1 MPTPPPG
8 ARLRGGRADDAGA
21 LPDDAG
27 VFPDEQGAYEHLAA
41 LEARLAEVDPEV
53 LQASYEVDLGLI
65 RWSLAMSP
73 IERLRAATRSARV
86 LARLRRSADEPA
98 TTERG

>member
-1 MPTPPPG
+1 MVTVG
-8 ARLRGGRADDAGA
+8 CAGWRGGDGCTLSVVSSPVQVAEPSCVGA
-21 LPDDAG
+21 W
-27 VFPDEQGAYEHLAA
+27 LAA

-53 LQASYEVDLGLI
+53 LQASYEVDRGLI

-73 IERLRAATRSARV
+73 LERLRAATRSARV
-86 LARLRRSADEPA
+86 LARLRRAADESG